1 MNEAYDIVVVDDNP
15 ALLSVFSEI
24 FEAHGH
30 TIRTASDG
38 FAALAAIRER
48 VPDVLL
54 SDLYMPGMSGFE
66 LLSIVRRRFPT
77 IAVIAMSGT
86 YSGGSVPAGV
96 AADGFYAKGSCG
108 IAELFE
114 ILSMIEDEAARQSM
128 RATTPIWVPGL
139 PSTQDDSSS
148 LTVACPE
155 YLRSFSPSLRQEA
168 FDRYEC
174 CCPHCFCSVPGA
186 IVRHLDKTDITG
198 HPSSAAPARAQTPAF
213 AHHSNSAR
221 YSESVTR

>member
-1 MNEAYDIVVVDDNP
+1 MNKANDIVVVDDNP
-15 ALLSVFSEI
+15 ALLRVLSDI

-30 TIRTASDG
+30 TVRTASDG
-38 FAALAAIRER
+38 FAALTMMRER
-48 VPDVLL
+48 MPDVLL
-54 SDLYMPGMSGFE
+54 SDLNMPGMSGFE
-66 LLSIVRRRFPT
+66 LLSIVRRRFPA
-77 IAVIAMSGT
+77 IAVIAMSGA

-96 AADGFYAKGSCG
+96 AADGFYAKGSCS

-114 ILSMIEDEAARQSM
+114 ILSTIEDEAAHQSM

-155 YLRSFSPSLRQEA
+155 CLRSFSPSLRQEA

-174 CCPHCFCSVPGA
+174 CCPHCFCPVPVA